1 MNVLLMRQRYKGT
14 NVCPLFFFQHK
25 AKCREWKTRDEPLS
39 IVLGRLSFSFFLS
52 FLVPFWSGFL
62 FPQHL
67 PILCQYGKE
76 YLSVCVCFPV
86 SNLSPI
92 HPIHPIHL
100 IHFCSTC
107 WIVCSRTIR
116 QWTTQHKQ
124 QGHWPS
130 PLHRIADKVFFVL
143 FWFLLVLG
151 SCSFSSPQICIGI
164 ETKQCLHIIS
174 VHAPLSHFFFCFFLF
189 SVPPI
194 SLSNWTC
201 TLFFFLSLSTAHPLT
216 TKHPLHSPRDPNN
229 YFVVIEK
236 EKVYSTGP
244 YHVSV
249 CLCQCVNMSM
259 CTYVHVCVPTMSL
272 LYYHDQNLAMMSLFV
287 LCKRGKWC
295 GLSVRVY
302 SYLPFY
308 RFFSFLLCP
317 RSIPKWEWSN
327 RRQGQG
333 DPFLFFYVFV
343 FFLFFISR
351 DLAFVFFSF
360 LSLFPTHQPSSISY
374 IPISNIS
381 CLFTYYLSTLCA
393 NTPLSFLFASHV
405 SLSLTR
411 LHYFY
416 LFLEPENN
424 NQKETSLNLP
434 LCVAVSQQPKEKKRS
449 RTAQRPLC
457 LYFPRLSLSYVVFFV
472 LIAVT
477 QSLGA
482 NNPISFSQ

>member
-1 MNVLLMRQRYKGT
+1 MCL
-14 NVCPLFFFQHK
+14 
-25 AKCREWKTRDEPLS
+25 
-39 IVLGRLSFSFFLS
+39 
-52 FLVPFWSGFL
+52 
-62 FPQHL
+62 
-67 PILCQYGKE
+67 
-76 YLSVCVCFPV
+76 PV

-100 IHFCSTC
+100 IHFCSTG

-130 PLHRIADKVFFVL
+130 PSHRIADKVFFVL

-174 VHAPLSHFFFCFFLF
+174 VHAPLSHFFFVFFLF
-189 SVPPI
+189 LFLFSLPPI

-201 TLFFFLSLSTAHPLT
+201 TLFFFLSLSTAHHLT
-216 TKHPLHSPRDPNN
+216 INTPSIPPEIPTTTLWLLRKKRYIAQDHTTFL
-229 YFVVIEK
+229 YA
-236 EKVYSTGP
+236 
-244 YHVSV
+244 
-249 CLCQCVNMSM
+249 CVNVSM
-259 CTYVHVCVPTMSL
+259 CPCVHMYMCV
-272 LYYHDQNLAMMSLFV
+272 
-287 LCKRGKWC
+287 
-295 GLSVRVY
+295 
-302 SYLPFY
+302 
-308 RFFSFLLCP
+308 FLLCP
-317 RSIPKWEWSN
+317 YFTTMIGIWRWCRCSFYANVASGVVCPFEFTPTYHSTVFSLSFSVL
-327 RRQGQG
+327 
-333 DPFLFFYVFV
+333 DPFQNGNGATVAKVKEIRSF
-343 FFLFFISR
+343 
-351 DLAFVFFSF
+351 F
-360 LSLFPTHQPSSISY
+360 LSLSSSCSLYLEILLLSSSLFYPHFPTHQPSSISY

-457 LYFPRLSLSYVVFFV
+457 LYFPRLPLSYVVFFV